1 MTQVPDKFP
10 SYTSYSP
17 KTLIMHV
24 DTMKTC
30 IQELQAEVNQLKAA
44 LSNTAAPTTKAK
56 KETATNG

>member
-30 IQELQAEVNQLKAA
+30 IQELQAEITQLKAA
-44 LSNTAAPTTKAK
+44 LSTATTPTAKSK
-56 KETATNG
+56 KETAVNG